1 MSELNSPK
9 CKTQPEIMEL
19 PEVLQTL
26 PAVPDID
33 PSAPPQEL
41 QDRQTDC
48 KSDMQCSKLVV
59 LEAKIH
65 NRCDSFVVIPAT
77 FNVLLGKIVR

>member
-9 CKTQPEIMEL
+9 CKTHPEIMAL
-19 PEVLQTL
+19 SEVLQTL
-26 PAVPDID
+26 SAVPDIA

-41 QDRQTDC
+41 HDRQSDC

-77 FNVLLGKIVR
+77 VNVLLGKIER